1 MFLENLIQ
9 KIILKNLKHLKNEGT
24 NFVLNNKEEL
34 LELLKIEFKRYVD
47 SNQENLLDIFN
58 KKSVEIMKELII

>member
-47 SNQENLLDIFN
+47 SNQEKLLDIFN
-58 KKSVEIMKELII
+58 KKSIEIMKELII

>member
-47 SNQENLLDIFN
+47 SNQEKLLDIFN

>member
-34 LELLKIEFKRYVD
+34 LELLKIEFKRYVESD
-47 SNQENLLDIFN
+47 QEKLLDIFN
-58 KKSVEIMKELII
+58 KKSIEIMKELII